1 MGAIEAL
8 RRDAEDFT
16 FYIGSVASL
25 SENTVRSYRSHLDTY
40 ILWLD
45 DTRLDPYRLTLRD
58 ARRFVRDLQ
67 RRGCLPKTLAA
78 YLSTLRSFYSWLL
91 LDGRIDSDVF
101 ASLSTPKIPKTLPHV
116 LSHEQMASLL
126 AAPDRET
133 PAGLR
138 DACMLELLYASGA
151 RISELSALD
160 IGSVDFSSRTVR
172 LFGKGSKERI
182 VPLYARALTAVS
194 SYLQDGRPAFRKQNN
209 PDGSEDG
216 SGALFLSTRGNRMPA
231 ASMRKRFHELCA
243 LAGLPRDIAPHAMRH
258 TFATDLLDGGADLR
272 SVQELLGHASLS
284 TTQLYTHVTPSRLK
298 AEVCAAHPRG

>member
-1 MGAIEAL
+1 MGAIEAM
-8 RRDAEDFT
+8 RHDVEDFI

-25 SENTVRSYRSHLDTY
+25 SENTVRSYRSHLDAY
-40 ILWLD
+40 IRWLAD
-45 DTRLDPYRLTLRD
+45 SHLDPYCLTLRD

-116 LSHEQMASLL
+116 LSHEQMSSLL

-182 VPLYARALTAVS
+182 VPLYARASAAVTF
-194 SYLQDGRPAFRKQNN
+194 YLQDGRPAFRKQNN
-209 PDGSEDG
+209 PDSSDDG
-216 SGALFLSTRGNRMPA
+216 SGALFLSTRGSRMPA
-231 ASMRKRFHELCA
+231 ASMRKRFHELCS

-284 TTQLYTHVTPSRLK
+284 TTQLYTHVTPSKLK